1 MDDFETGGTPEPERG
16 GAPEPETHGEASPGD
31 PERRLWLFGA
41 LGFVGLVVLVALA
54 LAVVGAVF
62 GSGQAAGQDERRNEC
77 VAAYRNLLTRAR
89 RRYHRRPAHFC
100 RVRASGHRGEACF
113 TVGLARSEVGSS
125 VRSRRF
131 SCASQFSARGERG
144 AISADG

>member
-1 MDDFETGGTPEPERG
+1 MGPTFWTFVIVVVVPVTTYVTTWMTLRYTDQREEARLEHER
-16 GAPEPETHGEASPGD
+16 
-31 PERRLWLFGA
+31 A
-41 LGFVGLVVLVALA
+41 LKITEL
-54 LAVVGAVF
+54 
-62 GSGQAAGQDERRNEC
+62 QHQRQDERRNEC

-89 RRYHRRPAHFC
+89 RRYHRRPAHYC

-125 VRSRRF
+125 ARSRRF
-131 SCASQFSARGERG
+131 SCASRFSVRGERG